1 MKGMTHILVFAL
13 VLSGCSQNDLASDP
27 PKVNLCTM
35 PVSDTL
41 NNNKAD
47 KIKPEDDSLIVLE
60 DSLFTDLKLV
70 FHEISGNE
78 FQLFKRKYRTSCV
91 LDAGQFISG
100 SGLFV
105 RNDCNEICETYL
117 VEKATNRKMLI
128 PSGYDAGVLNMLL
141 SQTCTRLM
149 VCSSY
154 DGPDYEDYYE
164 DRAELIL
171 FKISKETGL
180 KGVKPAGKF
189 YTKDWSIEDFTW
201 VNDKTIA
208 LKVYEGNRG
217 GDGNGANYR
226 YLKTH
231 L

>member
-1 MKGMTHILVFAL
+1 MLVFAL
-13 VLSGCSQNDLASDP
+13 ILSGCNQNDPANDQRKIKP
-27 PKVNLCTM
+27 CTM

-41 NNNKAD
+41 KNNKPG
-47 KIKPEDDSLIVLE
+47 KVVSEGDSLIVLD
-60 DSLFTDLKLV
+60 DSLFSDMKLV

-78 FQLFKRKYRTSCV
+78 FQSYKRRYKANCV
-91 LDAGQFISG
+91 LDAGHFISG

-117 VEKATNRKMLI
+117 VEKTTNRKMLI
-128 PSGYDAGVLNMLL
+128 PSAYDAGILNMLL
-141 SQTCTRLM
+141 SQTCTQFM

-154 DGPDYEDYYE
+154 DGPDFEDYYE
-164 DRAELIL
+164 NRAELYL
-171 FKISKETGL
+171 FKILKETGL
-180 KGVKPAGKF
+180 KGVKPAGQF

-201 VNDKTIA
+201 VSDKAIA
-208 LKVYEGNRG
+208 LKVYEGNG
-217 GDGNGANYR
+217 SDANYR